1 MTATVTSTS
10 AQPALASIQFPDGFV
25 WGAATASYQ
34 IEGAAQEDG
43 RGPSIWDTFSRTPGK
58 VFAGH
63 TGDVACDHYHRYPED
78 VALMADLGLR
88 SYRYSIAWPRIQP
101 DGTGPVNTRGLDF
114 YDRLTDELLAKG
126 IDPVVTLYHWDLPQ
140 TLEDRGGW
148 ASRETAEAF
157 AEYARIVHARL
168 GDRVGTFTTLN
179 EPWCS
184 AYLGYGSGRHAPGK
198 QDPAAAFAA
207 VHHLLLG
214 HGLAARALREAGAR
228 NVSITLNPSVVF
240 PVDPDSAADQ
250 AAVRLLDG
258 LSNRIFLDPLL
269 KGQYPVDML
278 QHMAQFTDLSYIQ
291 DGDLAIIKAPIDVL
305 GINFYQP
312 SYVSATPGAPGTLDQ
327 PGSYGVAT
335 RPPTGPVTDMNWTI
349 EPSGLTHLL
358 ERIHR
363 DYPGTAMMIT
373 ENGAAYPEGP
383 SADGEVHD
391 GRRIEYL
398 DGHLRACH
406 DALAAGVDLRGY
418 FVWSLMDNFE
428 WAEGYTKRFGIVH
441 VDYSTQKRVLKDSAK
456 WYREVIRRNGVAAP
470 GETEE

>member
-10 AQPALASIQFPDGFV
+10 AQPALASISFPDGFI

-34 IEGAAQEDG
+34 IEGAAREDG

-63 TGDVACDHYHRYPED
+63 TGDVACDHYHRYVDD
-78 VALMADLGLR
+78 VALMAGLGLK

-101 DGTGPVNTRGLDF
+101 DGTGPVNSRGLDF
-114 YDRLTDELLAKG
+114 YDRLTDELLGKG

-148 ASRETAEAF
+148 ANRETAEAF

-168 GDRVGTFTTLN
+168 GDRVDTFTTLN

-184 AYLGYGSGRHAPGK
+184 AYLGYGSGVHAPGK

-214 HGLAARALREAGAR
+214 HGLAARALREAGAKSI
-228 NVSITLNPSVVF
+228 SITLNPSVVF
-240 PVDPDSAADQ
+240 PVDPDSSADQ
-250 AAVRLLDG
+250 AAVKLLDG
-258 LSNRIFLDPLL
+258 LSNRIFLDPLF
-269 KGQYPVDML
+269 KGQYPVDIL

-291 DGDLAIIKAPIDVL
+291 DGDLATINAPIDVL

-312 SYVSATPGAPGTLDQ
+312 SYVSAKPGAPGTLDQ
-327 PGSYGVAT
+327 PGSYGIAT
-335 RPPTGPVTDMNWTI
+335 RPPNGPVTDMNWLI

-358 ERIHR
+358 KRIHT
-363 DYPGTAMMIT
+363 DYPGVAMMIT

-383 SADGEVHD
+383 SADGAVHD
-391 GRRIEYL
+391 VRRIEYL

-428 WAEGYTKRFGIVH
+428 WAEGYAKRFGIVH
-441 VDYSTQKRVLKDSAK
+441 VDYATQKRVLKDSAK
-456 WYREVIRRNGVAAP
+456 WYQQVIRRNGIEP
-470 GETEE
+470 GETEG